1 MRISSAVL
9 RGASVAT
16 LLLLSGCVSPP
27 QVKQVLGDK
36 EGYLSKNF
44 DPATLPEG
52 VRREVASKDGGS
64 IPYVRMVVD
73 MSWTLNSDDKE
84 KQVKYQ
90 DKVTYINAGG
100 PFLEELH
107 EASRNGVPTTQRFTT
122 SYRGILALKSEA
134 LNVGNTMAGMT
145 FVAHDFKQFEPLRPD
160 ASKSIEFAYT
170 SGTTVQLMNFREGRN
185 SCILGDS
192 YAASRANASLE
203 GDAQDIECTNYNA
216 NGVVSGKSHYVY
228 LKKYGTAVFV
238 KGEGSGGTSE
248 GHIDAVK
255 FG

>member
-1 MRISSAVL
+1 MRFSSVFV
-9 RGASVAT
+9 RGTTVAA
-16 LLLLSGCVSPP
+16 LLLLSGCATPP
-27 QVKQVLGDK
+27 QVKEVLGDR

-52 VRREVASKDGGS
+52 IRREVASKDSGS
-64 IPYVRMVVD
+64 VPYRRMVLD
-73 MSWTLNSDDKE
+73 MSWTSTADDKE
-84 KQVKYQ
+84 KEIKYQ

-107 EASRNGVPTTQRFTT
+107 ESSRNGVPTVQRFIT
-122 SYRGILALKSEA
+122 SYRGILTLKAEA

-160 ASKSIEFAYT
+160 MAKSIEFAYT
-170 SGTTVQLMNFREGRN
+170 VGTTVQLMNFHDGRN
-185 SCILGDS
+185 ACLLGDS
-192 YAASRANASLE
+192 YAATRANAALE

-216 NGVVSGKSHYVY
+216 NGVMSGKSHYVY
-228 LKKYGTAVFV
+228 LKKYGTAIFV
-238 KGEGSGGTSE
+238 KGEGSGGISE
-248 GHIDAVK
+248 GHIDSVK